1 MKPRWRN
8 GELDY
13 FIPTS
18 LCRYSI
24 ETVPKRSLFCGF
36 GLSRGMSRKI
46 NDRSTAGKQE
56 GITYKIRALNL
67 LKWRSPCNVNLK
79 KGKHSLEAIL
89 KKKKRKKWR
98 RICSIRL
105 LYITTQQI
113 SAQTERRFDCIYT
126 SILKSSLREHPIF
139 SALVSSSSGGRE
151 ATTGNMPPVRRLPKR
166 ALSHIFITTD
176 SKIHSW
182 PKPSSCS
189 LQKIVLRTS
198 AIDN

>member
-18 LCRYSI
+18 LYRYSI

-89 KKKKRKKWR
+89 KKKKEEMTAY
-98 RICSIRL
+98 L
-105 LYITTQQI
+105 LYKASIYHNTTEI
-113 SAQTERRFDCIYT
+113 
-126 SILKSSLREHPIF
+126 
-139 SALVSSSSGGRE
+139 
-151 ATTGNMPPVRRLPKR
+151 R
-166 ALSHIFITTD
+166 AD
-176 SKIHSW
+176 
-182 PKPSSCS
+182 
-189 LQKIVLRTS
+189 
-198 AIDN
+198 

>member
-8 GELDY
+8 RELHY

-18 LCRYSI
+18 LNRYSI

-46 NDRSTAGKQE
+46 NDRSTAGRQE
-56 GITYKIRALNL
+56 GITYKIRALNS
-67 LKWRSPCNVNLK
+67 LKCRLPCNVNLK
-79 KGKHSLEAIL
+79 KGKHSLEAIF
-89 KKKKRKKWR
+89 KKKKTKWR

-113 SAQTERRFDCIYT
+113 SAQTERRFDCIYA

-166 ALSHIFITTD
+166 ALSHNFITTE
-176 SKIHSW
+176 SKIYSW
-182 PKPSSCS
+182 PKPPSCS
-189 LQKIVLRTS
+189 LQKIVLWTS